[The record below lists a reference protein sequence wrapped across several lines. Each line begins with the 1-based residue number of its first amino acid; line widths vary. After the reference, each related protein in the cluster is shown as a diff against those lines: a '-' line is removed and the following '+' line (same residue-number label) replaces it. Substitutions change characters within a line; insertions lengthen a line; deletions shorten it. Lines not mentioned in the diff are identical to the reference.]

1 MVTSTSTPGSVLMEL
16 ICLPISEGLRRSMSR
31 LWILIWN
38 WSQVL
43 ELSPQGIFSHSYSVL
58 VGLRVWSGPFTIRFF
73 SFLPL
78 IRSAHTFFRDFTLRL
93 VRVILHLWLQW
104 RITSVFKGH
113 GCGVVSWPTCSSVRA
128 STGEAGA
135 GVGGTGLCYSGVWGF
150 LKEHGISKKIWPW
163 PGISENLHRQSIII
177 TWIGQVGNSGIWSQ
191 TWLGSDSR

>member
-16 ICLPISEGLRRSMSR
+16 MCLPISEGLCRSMSR

-43 ELSPQGIFSHSYSVL
+43 EPSPQGIFSHSDSVL

-78 IRSAHTFFRDFTLRL
+78 IRSAHTFFRDFTLWL

-104 RITSVFKGH
+104 SITGVFKGH
-113 GCGVVSWPTCSSVRA
+113 GCGVVSWPTCSSARM

-135 GVGGTGLCYSGVWGF
+135 GLGGTGLCYSGVWVF
-150 LKEHGISKKIWPW
+150 LKEHGIFNKENMTMAWDFW
-163 PGISENLHRQSIII
+163 ELAQTVNNYHLDRPGGEFWNLEPNLAR
-177 TWIGQVGNSGIWSQ
+177 
-191 TWLGSDSR
+191 